1 MSVETRLQE
10 LCELIPSY
18 AQSYYDGKAE
28 ISDEEFDALVDELRE
43 IDPENKILTSVG
55 WGAKTKTT
63 WGHLTERSHTFTVTG
78 LSKVKSSDLADM
90 NSHLT
95 GKLISSKLD
104 GISAVVYYENGN
116 FLYVLTRGDGRTGL
130 DITSNLT
137 HLIGTDIPKTLEDK
151 SVSWVRGELVIR
163 KEVAEKSNYSNARNM
178 VAGLANSKE
187 VSEYHKE
194 IHFRAYDYSG
204 GVSSSKFDEL
214 RALGF
219 KTPRYSNLDSVDYE
233 SVKTKFDY
241 TKFED
246 AKNYPFLTDGIV
258 VNSYGASQDHYAI
271 KYPNEVKEVKVLGVE
286 INCSELG
293 NLIPVILIE
302 PTYIDGVTI
311 SRTSGF
317 NFESIKQAQI
327 GPGAIIKLK
336 RANEVIPHW
345 EGTVKSGEY
354 FEPTEWEGQPTYW
367 KGVHLRADL
376 DKTANIIYSLIACKT
391 PKGFAR
397 AKINDL
403 ITAYNL
409 TSFSDIKYLPEKINT
424 KPLKEVFSPAFIYM
438 AMETVV
444 SMINGWTISE
454 ILSSCQLPN
463 VGDVACSMLE
473 EHYLDNEQAF
483 YYEVMN
489 DRLPDLN
496 YPTYLVKESLEKH
509 LATLQAVVGSGI
521 RIIKG
526 KAKEETSTDA
536 IPVCV
541 TGKLSVSRGEFFK
554 RNAGKVVEV
563 DIKKAKYLI
572 TDNPN
577 SGSSKNKTAQ
587 KLGIEILSEEQFYEK
602 FGN

>member
-354 FEPTEWEGQPTYW
+354 FEPTKWEGKPTYW
-367 KGVHLRADL
+367 KGVHLKVDL
-376 DKTANIIYSLIACKT
+376 DKTESTIRTLISYKT
-391 PKGFAR
+391 PKGFAG

-409 TSFSDIKYLPEKINT
+409 TSFEELKKLPEKVNA
-424 KPLKEVFSPAFIYM
+424 KPLKEVFSPAFVYM
-438 AMETVV
+438 AMETVLG
-444 SMINGWTISE
+444 IIDGWTISE
-454 ILSSCQLPN
+454 ILLSAKIDG

-473 EHYLDNEQAF
+473 EYYLGEEDQFVSDVANSMF
-483 YYEVMN
+483 PN
-489 DRLPDLN
+489 LD
-496 YPTYLVKESLEKH
+496 YPTYLVMEGLNKNAKY
-509 LATLQAVVGSGI
+509 LAKIVSNV
-521 RIIKG
+521 RIKKG
-526 KAKEETSTDA
+526 KVKEETPLDA

-602 FGN
+602 FGV

>member
-10 LCELIPSY
+10 LCTLIPSY

-43 IDPENKILTSVG
+43 IDPENKLLTSVG
-55 WGAKTKTT
+55 WGAKTKAT
-63 WGHLTERSHTFTVTG
+63 WGHLVERSHTFTVSG
-78 LSKVKSSDLADM
+78 LSKVKSSDLGDM
-90 NSHLT
+90 DKHLA

-104 GISAVVYYENGN
+104 GISAVAYYDNGN

-130 DITSNLT
+130 DITSNLI

-163 KEVAEKSNYSNARNM
+163 KDVAEKSNYSNARNM

-187 VSEYHKE
+187 VSEYHKD
-194 IHFRAYDYSG
+194 INFRAYDYSNG
-204 GVSSSKFDEL
+204 SSSSKFDEL
-214 RALGF
+214 RELGF
-219 KTPRYSNLDSVDYE
+219 KTPRYSNLENVSYD

-241 TKFED
+241 TQFEE
-246 AKNYPFLTDGIV
+246 AKDYPFLTDGIV
-258 VNSYGASQDHYAI
+258 VNSYGDVKEHYAI
-271 KYPNEVKEVKVLGVE
+271 KYPNEVKEVKVVGVE

-293 NLIPVILIE
+293 NLIPVIVIE

-311 SRTSGF
+311 TRTSGF
-317 NFESIKQAQI
+317 NFESIKKEQI
-327 GPGAIIKLK
+327 GAGAIIKLK

-354 FEPTEWEGQPTYW
+354 YEPTEWEGQPTYW
-367 KGVHLRADL
+367 KGVNLRVDL
-376 DKTANIIYSLIACKT
+376 DKTQSTIRTLISYKT
-391 PKGFAR
+391 PKGFAG

-409 TSFSDIKYLPEKINT
+409 TSFEELKKLPEKVNA
-424 KPLKEVFSPAFIYM
+424 KPLKEVFSPAFVYM

-444 SMINGWTISE
+444 CMIDGWTISE
-454 ILSSCQLPN
+454 ILLSAKIDG

-473 EHYLDNEQAF
+473 EHYLGNEEAF
-483 YYEVMN
+483 YYEVVN
-489 DRLPDLN
+489 ERLPLLN
-496 YPTYLVKESLEKH
+496 YPTYLVMEGLTKNAKYIANIVSN
-509 LATLQAVVGSGI
+509 V
-521 RIIKG
+521 RIKKG
-526 KAKEETSTDA
+526 KAKEEISSDA

-554 RNAGKVVEV
+554 KNASKVVEV

-602 FGN
+602 FGV

>member
-10 LCELIPSY
+10 LCELIPAY

-43 IDPENKILTSVG
+43 LDPENKILTSTG
-55 WGAKTKTT
+55 WGAKTKTS
-63 WGHLTERSHTFTVTG
+63 WGHLEERSHTFTVTG
-78 LSKVKSSDLADM
+78 LSKVKSSDIPDM
-90 NSHLT
+90 DKHLT
-95 GKLISSKLD
+95 GTLISSKLD
-104 GISAVVYYENGN
+104 GISAVVYYDNGN
-116 FLYVLTRGDGRTGL
+116 FKYVLTRGDGRTGL
-130 DITSNLT
+130 DITSNIA
-137 HLIGTDIPKTLEDK
+137 HLIGTDIPKVLEDK
-151 SVSWVRGELVIR
+151 SITWVRGELVIR
-163 KEVAEKSNYSNARNM
+163 KEVAENSNYSNARNM

-194 IHFRAYDYSG
+194 IHFRAYDYSNG
-204 GVSSSKFDEL
+204 STNNKFEEL
-214 RALGF
+214 RTLGF
-219 KTPRYSNLDSVDYE
+219 KTPRYANLIDKLYSE
-233 SVKTKFDY
+233 VKENFDY
-241 TKFED
+241 TRFD
-246 AKNYPFLTDGIV
+246 SAKEYPFLTDGIV
-258 VNSYGASQDHYAI
+258 VNSYGSVQDHYAI
-271 KYPNEVKEVKVLGVE
+271 KYPNEVKEVKVVGVE

-293 NLIPVILIE
+293 NLIPVIVIE

-317 NFESIKQAQI
+317 NFESIKNAQI

-354 FEPTEWEGQPTYW
+354 FEPTEWEGKPTYW
-367 KGVHLRADL
+367 KGVNLRVDL
-376 DKTANIIYSLIACKT
+376 DKTQSTIRTLISYKT
-391 PKGFAR
+391 PKGFAG

-403 ITAYNL
+403 ITTYNL
-409 TSFSDIKYLPEKINT
+409 TSFEELKKLPEKVEA
-424 KPLKEVFSPAFIYM
+424 KPLKEVFSPAFVYM
-438 AMETVV
+438 AIDTVV
-444 SMINGWTISE
+444 SMIDGWTISE
-454 ILSSCQLPN
+454 ILSSAKIEG

-473 EHYLDNEQAF
+473 EHYLGNEEAF
-483 YYEVMN
+483 YYEVVN
-489 DRLPDLN
+489 ERLPNLD
-496 YPTYLVKESLEKH
+496 YPTYLVMEGLNKNAKY
-509 LATLQAVVGSGI
+509 LAEIVSNV
-521 RIIKG
+521 RIKKG
-526 KAKEETSTDA
+526 KVKEETPADA

-541 TGKLSVSRGEFFK
+541 TGKLSISRGEFFK

-602 FGN
+602 FGI